1 MSLNV
6 RILYFIALDSIHTD
20 GRLLFGFGL
29 PYPETYTQ
37 RVMSE
42 SISIGQSVRHLFV
55 IYPFMG
61 DKLCTGWKGRNVN
74 AFRIQMNTKYQ
85 HRKWVFVGT

>member
-6 RILYFIALDSIHTD
+6 RILFIALDSIHTN

-29 PYPETYTQ
+29 PYPETYSQ

-42 SISIGQSVRHLFV
+42 SISIGQSVRHSFV

-61 DKLCTGWKGRNVN
+61 NELCTG
-74 AFRIQMNTKYQ
+74 
-85 HRKWVFVGT
+85 